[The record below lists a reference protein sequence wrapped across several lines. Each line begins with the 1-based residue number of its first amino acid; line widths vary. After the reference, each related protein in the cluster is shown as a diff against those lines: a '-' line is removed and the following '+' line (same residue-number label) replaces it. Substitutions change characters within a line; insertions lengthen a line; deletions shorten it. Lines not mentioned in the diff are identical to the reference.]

1 VSGEALLVQ
10 SWSGLQSKSKDKQGY
25 TENPVS
31 KKKKTETKEE
41 EEKSQT

>member
-31 KKKKTETKEE
+31 KKKTETKEE